1 MAMEQSLVPAV
12 AARPEC
18 RLACTSPRAI
28 GISLRHVARMA
39 KQPLSAFGKPPKP
52 TLNEVALV

>member
-39 KQPLSAFGKPPKP
+39 KQPPERLRQTTQA
-52 TLNEVALV
+52 NAQ